1 MPLPYPADES
11 DANTLPDPELNPL
24 LNPVLAAHM
33 GRWAEVYF
41 TSPPEKREQAVAE
54 LIRELKSLSPEEP
67 APDDATNDGIAK
79 NSADAAEIT
88 AAARAAEALRTCSVC
103 AYKNSPG
110 QNFCGMCGMPL
121 KALRESQVS
130 RVPEPAPNNLTWSA
144 PEPFSGHDSAGHAVE
159 AGDRFPVEE
168 RSRDIQEPGWSLP
181 EDELPHF
188 AIEPETVPYRYRLYV
203 GVALTILLVTLVYMA
218 WRGTKAISG
227 TARPEPVPSKVM
239 PPAPAATAQQPRALP
254 SDSAAANAPAS
265 PLPTRVQPEAVARTN
280 RTAEAQ
286 PASRIVTNAASSSP
300 IAPEQS
306 GTDDL
311 ATAQKYLHGTQGITR
326 DSREAALWLWKAVG
340 KGNATA
346 TLTLSD
352 LYLRGDGVPKSCDQ
366 ARLLLDAAAR
376 KGARAAGERLRNLQ
390 AFGCQ

>member
-11 DANTLPDPELNPL
+11 DATTLPDPELNPL
-24 LNPVLAAHM
+24 LNPVLSAHM

-79 NSADAAEIT
+79 NSADTAEIT
-88 AAARAAEALRTCSVC
+88 AAAQTEEALRTCNVC

-121 KALRESQVS
+121 KALPESQVS
-130 RVPEPAPNNLTWSA
+130 GVPEPAPTKLTLSA
-144 PEPFSGHDSAGHAVE
+144 PEPSSGHDSAGHAVE

-239 PPAPAATAQQPRALP
+239 PPAPAATAQQRRAIR
-254 SDSAAANAPAS
+254 SDSSFVNAPAS
-265 PLPTRVQPEAVARTN
+265 PEISTL
-280 RTAEAQ
+280 
-286 PASRIVTNAASSSP
+286 
-300 IAPEQS
+300 
-306 GTDDL
+306 
-311 ATAQKYLHGTQGITR
+311 YLH
-326 DSREAALWLWKAVG
+326 DAL
-340 KGNATA
+340 
-346 TLTLSD
+346 
-352 LYLRGDGVPKSCDQ
+352 
-366 ARLLLDAAAR
+366 
-376 KGARAAGERLRNLQ
+376 
-390 AFGCQ
+390 

>member
-11 DANTLPDPELNPL
+11 EANSLPDPELNPL
-24 LNPVLAAHM
+24 VNPVLAEHM

-41 TSPPEKREQAVAE
+41 TSPPEKRDQAVAE
-54 LIRELKSLSPEEP
+54 LIRELKTLSPEEP
-67 APDDATNDGIAK
+67 APEATNDGIAK
-79 NSADAAEIT
+79 NSDGTAEMT
-88 AAARAAEALRTCSVC
+88 GAARTAELLRTCSGC

-110 QNFCGMCGMPL
+110 QNFCSMCGAPL
-121 KALRESQVS
+121 KTLPESQIS
-130 RVPEPAPNNLTWSA
+130 RVAEPVPTKLTWSA
-144 PEPFSGHDSAGHAVE
+144 PEPSSGHESAGVE
-159 AGDRFPVEE
+159 AGDRFPVGE
-168 RSRDIQEPGWSLP
+168 RSHDIQEPGWSLP

-188 AIEPETVPYRYRLYV
+188 AIEPEPVPYRYRLYV
-203 GVALTILLVTLVYMA
+203 GAALTILLVSLVYMA

-239 PPAPAATAQQPRALP
+239 PPPPAATAQQPRAMP
-254 SDSAAANAPAS
+254 GDSAAGNAPVS
-265 PLPTRVQPEAVARTN
+265 PLATRVQPEAVPRTN
-280 RTAEAQ
+280 RTAKAQ
-286 PASRIVTNAASSSP
+286 PASRIVTKAASSSP
-300 IAPEQS
+300 VVPEQS

-311 ATAQKYLHGTQGITR
+311 VTAQKYLNGTQGVTR
-326 DSREAALWLWKAVG
+326 DRREAALWLWKAVG

-346 TLTLSD
+346 TVALSD